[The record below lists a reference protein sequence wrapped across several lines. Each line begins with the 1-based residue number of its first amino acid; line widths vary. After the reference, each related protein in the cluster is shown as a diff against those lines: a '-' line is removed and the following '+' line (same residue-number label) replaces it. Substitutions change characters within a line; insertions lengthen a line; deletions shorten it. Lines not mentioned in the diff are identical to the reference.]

1 MKYISYK
8 IALLCI
14 LIILTGCS
22 KDKSNKIDNS
32 SDYNTEITTDAELP
46 VDTEDYNDLYDGSF
60 ASLEYDEE
68 FEDIYNKIEGEWL
81 SEDELSC
88 LTISYDGENYIYS
101 RYLVSENNGLGEDTQ
116 SIYSLKYE
124 KDESDDNQDNEE
136 VIVMKCNS
144 DIMQA
149 MTKMFIDDGNYIRI
163 CDGNGTSTYY
173 YHYERTVNEDFTAKN
188 YIEAANIAFDLGDAL
203 KGYSFDFDTLRDT
216 AVNMMVEQN
225 ISYIYGNSVQ
235 IAEENENGLVLEVQ
249 CAVLKDE
256 NQYSSEDVYMTLTI
270 DWTGKF
276 ISLAV
281 DTQ

>member
-1 MKYISYK
+1 M
-8 IALLCI
+8 
-14 LIILTGCS
+14 
-22 KDKSNKIDNS
+22 
-32 SDYNTEITTDAELP
+32 
-46 VDTEDYNDLYDGSF
+46 
-60 ASLEYDEE
+60 
-68 FEDIYNKIEGEWL
+68 
-81 SEDELSC
+81 
-88 LTISYDGENYIYS
+88 
-101 RYLVSENNGLGEDTQ
+101 
-116 SIYSLKYE
+116 
-124 KDESDDNQDNEE
+124 
-136 VIVMKCNS
+136 
-144 DIMQA
+144 
-149 MTKMFIDDGNYIRI
+149 
-163 CDGNGTSTYY
+163 
-173 YHYERTVNEDFTAKN
+173 
-188 YIEAANIAFDLGDAL
+188 GDAL